1 VTGDGVVNG
10 ADFALFRTAFGTAL
24 GNPAYL
30 DYLDFNGDGAI
41 NGTDFAQFRSRFGT
55 ALP

>member
-1 VTGDGVVNG
+1 VDTWP
-10 ADFALFRTAFGTAL
+10 ATTL

-30 DYLDFNGDGAI
+30 DYLDYNGDGAI